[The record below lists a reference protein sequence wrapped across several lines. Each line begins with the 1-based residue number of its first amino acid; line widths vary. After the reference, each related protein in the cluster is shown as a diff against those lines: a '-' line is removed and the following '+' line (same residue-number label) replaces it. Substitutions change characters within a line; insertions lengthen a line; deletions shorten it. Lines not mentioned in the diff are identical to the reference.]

1 MSVNSKMTAIADKIR
16 SLLGI
21 SGTMG
26 LDAMATNLGTEQTN
40 ITNAFTAVGNKGGT
54 VPSSKISGNL
64 ASAINSI
71 PKGVTVQRKSG
82 TFTTNSS
89 GAATVNC
96 GFKPDAVFFTGTN
109 PMSNNSAFHAGV
121 AFTEV
126 GVNSMETI
134 FVPPST
140 SYLFA
145 SFVTTQATSG
155 FTVKGFRV
163 STSLQTSTDSNHT
176 VNYIAVKYS

>member
-1 MSVNSKMTAIADKIR
+1 MANYKLVNADQ
-16 SLLGI
+16 
-21 SGTMG
+21 
-26 LDAMATNLGTEQTN
+26 LDADLSGIANS
-40 ITNAFTAVGNKGGT
+40 IRNKGGT
-54 VPSSKISGNL
+54 SASMSFPDGFS
-64 ASAINSI
+64 SAINAIST
-71 PKGVTVQRKSG
+71 GVTVQRKSG

-109 PMSNNSAFHAGV
+109 PMSDNNAFHAGV

-126 GVNSMETI
+126 GVTSMETL

-140 SYLFA
+140 GYLF
-145 SFVTTQATSG
+145 SSLVTTQSTSG
-155 FTVKGFRV
+155 FTVEAIRI
-163 STSLQTSTDSNHT
+163 STSFQSSNDSDHT

>member
-1 MSVNSKMTAIADKIR
+1 MSIQSEINRLKQNVSA
-16 SLLGI
+16 
-21 SGTMG
+21 
-26 LDAMATNLGTEQTN
+26 
-40 ITNAFTAVGNKGGT
+40 AFTAIGNKGGT
-54 VPSSKISGNL
+54 VPSSKVSGNL

-89 GAATVNC
+89 GEATVNC

>member
-1 MSVNSKMTAIADKIR
+1 MADYKFVDADQLDSDLSGIANAIRK
-16 SLLGI
+16 
-21 SGTMG
+21 
-26 LDAMATNLGTEQTN
+26 
-40 ITNAFTAVGNKGGT
+40 KGGT
-54 VPSSKISGNL
+54 SASMSFPNGFS
-64 ASAINSI
+64 SAINAIST
-71 PKGVTVQRKSG
+71 GVTVQRKSG

-126 GVNSMETI
+126 GVNSIETI

-140 SYLFA
+140 GYLFA

>member
-1 MSVNSKMTAIADKIR
+1 MADYKFVDADQLDSDLSGIANAIRK
-16 SLLGI
+16 
-21 SGTMG
+21 
-26 LDAMATNLGTEQTN
+26 
-40 ITNAFTAVGNKGGT
+40 KGGT
-54 VPSSKISGNL
+54 SASMSFPNGFS
-64 ASAINSI
+64 SAINAIST
-71 PKGVTVQRKSG
+71 GVTVQRKSG

-140 SYLFA
+140 GYLFA
-145 SFVTTQATSG
+145 SFATTQSTSG
-155 FTVKGFRV
+155 FTVKAVRV
-163 STSLQTSTDSNHT
+163 STSMQTSNDSNHT